1 VDVTFAFIPNQGMQL
16 IFVVDLSFAISSI
29 TRSGVDEEGGVNMM
43 KFLAELDLLVDRIY
57 QQREV

>member
-1 VDVTFAFIPNQGMQL
+1 MQL